1 MLSLFIILIK
11 IISYDRSVLNLKLLF
26 NANRSHASLQL
37 LSALLFIYYSLNS
50 HAQADT
56 YESEKPYNIQWET
69 DITSYSPTQSIDSFT
84 DDWDEPLEN
93 GDFAYIQGRSDI
105 RYSTDQSPLSYA
117 LNYRY
122 DYLLSFNPATAQVY
136 WNYKNNKLPSE
147 NRRYPLTLTADYS
160 ERLGFGIANQF
171 ELPKQWQ
178 ITPQLNIWQGL
189 HGLTGTLKGDLTT
202 KTAYN
207 EQRKLVDTVSVATI
221 DLSYQYDKPA
231 LKEDRIGW
239 QPNQPNGIGYSLDLH
254 INGKLPY
261 DTTLMVDAYDI
272 LGKMYWHDMPMTD
285 YNFNYSAIG
294 RPPYTLEGQLSKK
307 DLSQNLPWHVQTAI
321 EKRFTPA
328 WSLGL
333 HSEFNDVANLHQLA
347 LTHHTQFRHT
357 PLAMTGLL
365 EPQTKAIGVQV
376 KHKDF
381 GISYLADDL
390 KLNDA
395 KRVALNFFVRH
406 DW

>member
-11 IISYDRSVLNLKLLF
+11 VSYDSSVLNLKLLF
-26 NANRSHASLQL
+26 NASRSQASLQL
-37 LSALLFIYYSLNS
+37 LSTLLFISYSLNS

-136 WNYKNNKLPSE
+136 WDYKNNELPSE
-147 NRRYPLTLTADYS
+147 NRRYPLMLTADYS
-160 ERLGFGIANQF
+160 ERLGFGIAY
-171 ELPKQWQ
+171 
-178 ITPQLNIWQGL
+178 
-189 HGLTGTLKGDLTT
+189 D
-202 KTAYN
+202 
-207 EQRKLVDTVSVATI
+207 EQRKLVDTVSVANI

-239 QPNQPNGIGYSLDLH
+239 QPNHPNGIGYSLDLH

-285 YNFNYSAIG
+285 YKFNYSAIG

-333 HSEFNDVANLHQLA
+333 YSEFNDVTNLHQLA
-347 LTHHTQFRHT
+347 LTHHTQFKHT
-357 PLAMTGLL
+357 PLAITGLL
-365 EPQTKAIGVQV
+365 EPQTKAIGLQI

-390 KLNDA
+390 NMNDA